1 MRVNSPYKLWGAKL
15 SKPWKP
21 SIAAFLN
28 GGKEKELKDALRIN
42 WFDFYPEDKMEIFH
56 FLHLAHQYKLFLYFF
71 AIDLQSQITDL
82 PWISFLQIL
91 ETEQINIPETH
102 FEEMIRN
109 FKKQQLI
116 SSKAST
122 KEDVISELKEKR
134 RFRFLQRVTKHKQ
147 ELIASARIA
156 ETEQLMEQHI
166 TYMNELKKIAPK
178 EFRLKSLIS
187 DQEKRKAEQIIRNR
201 VNRSLSDHHE
211 DSQVL
216 DREELELINKIKQQA
231 GDFLKTKQANPS
243 DIAYLFRTLGDGK
256 AAVDFI
262 YQNEDESKKD
272 WQLLDYLFNGKQYV
286 ALLDHCQM
294 LKDKYSEKPDALFS
308 ISYAESIAYWEL
320 GEKEKAYDLMKQI
333 SSMRPNFKSASET
346 LAQWGEDG
354 FE

>member
-1 MRVNSPYKLWGAKL
+1 M

-21 SIAAFLN
+21 SIATFLN
-28 GGKEKELKDALRIN
+28 GGKEKDLKDALRKD

-56 FLHLAHQYKLFLYFF
+56 FLHLAKQYKLFLYFF

-91 ETEQINIPETH
+91 ETENINVPDTH
-102 FEEMIRN
+102 FDEMVRN

-116 SSKAST
+116 SNKAST
-122 KEDVISELKEKR
+122 KEQVIKELKTRR

-156 ETEQLMEQHI
+156 ESEQLMEQHM
-166 TYMNELKKIAPK
+166 TYMNELKKISPS

-187 DQEKRKAEQIIRNR
+187 ERDKRKAEQIIRSR
-201 VNRSLSDHHE
+201 MTRKSSSAPE
-211 DSQVL
+211 DSQIL
-216 DREELELINKIKQQA
+216 DKEELELINKLKEQA
-231 GDFLKTKQANPS
+231 SDFLKNKKVNPE
-243 DIAYLFRTLGDGK
+243 DFAYLFRTLGDGK
-256 AAVDFI
+256 LAVDFI
-262 YQNEDESKKD
+262 YQNKDEGKKD

-286 ALLDHCQM
+286 ALLDHCQR

-320 GEKEKAYDLMKQI
+320 GEKERAFDLMKQI

-346 LAQWGEDG
+346 LAQWREDG

>member
-1 MRVNSPYKLWGAKL
+1 M

-21 SIAAFLN
+21 SIATFLN
-28 GGKEKELKDALRIN
+28 GGKEKDLKDALRKD

-56 FLHLAHQYKLFLYFF
+56 FLHLAKQYKLFLYFF

-91 ETEQINIPETH
+91 DTEKINIPDSH
-102 FEEMIRN
+102 FDEMIRN

-116 SSKAST
+116 SNKASS
-122 KEDVISELKEKR
+122 KEQVIKELKARR

-156 ETEQLMEQHI
+156 ESEQLMEQHM
-166 TYMNELKKIAPK
+166 TYMNELKKISPS

-187 DQEKRKAEQIIRNR
+187 DRDKRKAEQIIRSR
-201 VNRSLSDHHE
+201 MTRKSSSLHE
-211 DSQVL
+211 DSQIL
-216 DREELELINKIKQQA
+216 DKEEMELINRLKEQA
-231 GDFLKTKQANPS
+231 SGFLKNKKVNPE
-243 DIAYLFRTLGDGK
+243 DFAYLFRTLGDGK
-256 AAVDFI
+256 LAVDFI
-262 YQNEDESKKD
+262 YQNQDEGKKD

-286 ALLDHCQM
+286 ALLDHCQT
-294 LKDKYSEKPDALFS
+294 LKEKYSEKPDALFS

-320 GEKEKAYDLMKQI
+320 GEKERAFDLMKQI

-346 LAQWGEDG
+346 LAQWREDG